1 MSLFAP
7 GVFVFFIVEPG
18 DLGPT
23 AGLAGL
29 PGSLIAS
36 RNGSVDAASGISK
49 DCWFL
54 ENYLFNNAEVTLPLR
69 SNHLTRRI
77 ERPPP
82 LRFIV
87 G

>member
-1 MSLFAP
+1 MFAP

-29 PGSLIAS
+29 PGSLIV
-36 RNGSVDAASGISK
+36 RLPKWQCGRCERDLK

-69 SNHLTRRI
+69 SHHLTRRI

>member
-1 MSLFAP
+1 MPAP

-36 RNGSVDAASGISK
+36 RNGSVDAASGSE

-54 ENYLFNNAEVTLPLR
+54 EIYLFNNAEVTLPLR
-69 SNHLTRRI
+69 SRHLTRRI
-77 ERPPP
+77 EPPPP

>member
-1 MSLFAP
+1 MPAP

-29 PGSLIAS
+29 PGSLIV
-36 RNGSVDAASGISK
+36 RLPKWQCGQRERISK

-69 SNHLTRRI
+69 SHHLTRRI
-77 ERPPP
+77 EPPPP